1 MMQKWMIAMLMMAMP
16 FLAGAEANMGPDE
29 LVKQTADTIIQNIKA
44 EKPLIDENPERLF
57 ELVDEVVLPHFDF
70 EKMSK
75 WVLGKYWRKAD
86 SAQREQFVYEFRQL
100 LVRTYAKALVDN
112 VDQPVEY
119 LPLRAKKGAD
129 EVTVNTE
136 IPQDGGFPIPINYSM
151 YQVDGGWK
159 VYDVDIDG
167 ISLVANY
174 RTSFANEI
182 RRNGVD
188 GLIAKLASRSESK
201 E

>member
-1 MMQKWMIAMLMMAMP
+1 MRKWMVALLMIVP
-16 FLAGAEANMGPDE
+16 FLAAAEANIGPSE
-29 LVKQTADTIIQNIKA
+29 LVKQTAETIIQRIKL
-44 EKPLIDENPERLF
+44 EQPQIDENPEHLF
-57 ELVDEVVLPHFDF
+57 TLVDTVVLPHFDF

-75 WVLGKYWRKAD
+75 WVLGKHWRKAD
-86 SAQREQFVYEFRQL
+86 LTQREQFVDEFRQL

-112 VDQPVEY
+112 VDQSVEY
-119 LPLRAKKGAD
+119 LPLRAKPGAS

-151 YQVDGGWK
+151 YQTDSGWK

-174 RTSFANEI
+174 RTSFASEI
-182 RRNGVD
+182 RRSGID
-188 GLIAKLASRSESK
+188 GLIAKLASRGEPK
-201 E
+201 

>member
-1 MMQKWMIAMLMMAMP
+1 MRKWMVALLMIVP
-16 FLAGAEANMGPDE
+16 FLAAAEANIGPNE
-29 LVKQTADTIIQNIKA
+29 LVKKTAETIIQQIKL
-44 EKPLIDENPERLF
+44 EQTQIDENPEYLF
-57 ELVDEVVLPHFDF
+57 KLVDAVVLPHFDF

-75 WVLGKYWRKAD
+75 WVLGKHWRKAD
-86 SAQREQFVYEFRQL
+86 SAQREQFVDEFRQL

-119 LPLRAKKGAD
+119 LPLRAKQGASD
-129 EVTVNTE
+129 VTVNTE

-151 YQVDGGWK
+151 YQTDNGWK

-174 RTSFANEI
+174 RTSFASEI
-182 RRNGVD
+182 RRSGID
-188 GLIAKLASRSESK
+188 GLIDKLASRSEPK
-201 E
+201 